1 MRLIDVV
8 DGVVVI
14 RFVAMDN
21 MTEEMVAQSGG
32 RANSGN
38 GSATLRTGGWSK

>member
-1 MRLIDVV
+1 MRLVEVV
-8 DGVVVI
+8 DVVVVI

-32 RANSGN
+32 GANSVN
-38 GSATLRTGGWSK
+38 GGATLRTGGWSR